1 MAFQLNKPKQVSK
14 WVKFEFG
21 EDKHVSEFKIRGV
34 KHKPYLIAHERIQ
47 NNFNVSG
54 LKIENIDP
62 GEFTFQEMLFKIASE
77 YLIEDW
83 KDVDVKVDGEIKSVA
98 FDKDIAFDM
107 MRFGGTDGVI
117 LWDFIVS
124 NARKIQDEADAYK
137 IEVLGKL
144 NSSTNGANTEAK
156 EKLVKPSKRK
166 TPSLQPLESNKE

>member
-1 MAFQLNKPKQVSK
+1 MNA
-14 WVKFEFG
+14 
-21 EDKHVSEFKIRGV
+21 
-34 KHKPYLIAHERIQ
+34 IQ

-54 LKIENIDP
+54 LKIEDIDP

-156 EKLVKPSKRK
+156 EK
-166 TPSLQPLESNKE
+166 